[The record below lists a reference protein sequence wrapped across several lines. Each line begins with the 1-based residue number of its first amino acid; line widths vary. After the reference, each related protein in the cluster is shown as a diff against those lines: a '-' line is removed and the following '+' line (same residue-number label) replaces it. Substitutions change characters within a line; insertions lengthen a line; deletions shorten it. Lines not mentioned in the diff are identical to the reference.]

1 MKRSKKSLMS
11 RVFAMMSGP
20 IGRQRTDR
28 GIPATAT
35 LRQSSE
41 KALDRFARAPGLLV
55 NPKDSLCGDDT

>member
-1 MKRSKKSLMS
+1 
-11 RVFAMMSGP
+11 MMSGP